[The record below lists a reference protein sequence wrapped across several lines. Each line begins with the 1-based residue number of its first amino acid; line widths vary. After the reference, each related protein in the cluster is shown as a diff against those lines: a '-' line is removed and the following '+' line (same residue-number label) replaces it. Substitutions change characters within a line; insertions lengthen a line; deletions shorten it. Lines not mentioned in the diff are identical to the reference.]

1 MVVSVIQIKHLLTE
15 LVRRII
21 PLWNKLR
28 VRELKPLSLRP
39 LTPQYKEEYHKTYVH
54 HLLSALDDPSICNIA
69 LSGPYDV
76 GKSSILKG
84 FMSALETENKR
95 YAVACVSL
103 STLGT
108 DNLESQ
114 ENIDCSG
121 VESKNSRIQKE
132 IVKQLLYRTHPR
144 KLPASRFKRVYRTS
158 YWRRLTAS
166 ACVAAV
172 LTYITLLIDLPAKLP
187 PIVKTEWWD
196 LLAKMGVI
204 WLPLTLI
211 THLAVRGFQGH
222 IQLEKVSAGPATIS
236 LSSNGETYFDK
247 FLDELMYFFEVTQTR
262 IVVFE
267 DIDRFDEPKIFEELR
282 ELNTLLNSAMQLK
295 QNRNSLLRRAK
306 MKERPIVFIYA
317 AKDSIFDASYVAEP
331 NSKIDVAGRDMA
343 IEESERAN
351 RTKFFDLIVP
361 VVPFITH
368 YSARDLMK
376 QELSDVL
383 PEVSSKLI
391 NLVAKHVPDLR
402 MVRSACN
409 EYQVYAE
416 KLITT
421 DGLKL
426 KADNLFAMMLYKNV
440 HMRDFEQ
447 IRFGNSRLDAVYQTA
462 IWVIDDNL
470 RRLNDEYDRFEKQI
484 NAEQEAKRRA
494 NRLSG
499 IIERIVETQ
508 GKQMESF
515 TVEIDGQIYSQE
527 EINTVNF
534 WIAVSTMAD
543 GMSLLITDPNS
554 SYSHDRFNPI
564 QFTKSNLANFISSD
578 FVYIPPRTLATE
590 RLARELRT
598 ISLKRNK
605 FRRAVMSDLM
615 KWRTVVPGKLID
627 GEEADFAKYVEYILG
642 SKLASDLVL
651 HGYIDRNFVL
661 YAAIYQETSLSSSAM
676 SFKIQHLDRGQ
687 MNATYSLQEAD
698 ISDLL
703 QGLTLSDIM
712 QPGAY
717 NVSILNY
724 LLRTTD
730 ASEIPF
736 LTSLVDSLLRDGEDE
751 KKLLQ
756 EFLSSAGRL
765 QADAC
770 DKLIAILS
778 SKDYSIF
785 NRIIGLHGSPDSQQ
799 YRFMDVALQSLKED
813 IEYDLSKFKGF
824 IETSCDKLESL
835 RPESPTQLDIEAV
848 VSLFSRAGVKVPVL
862 DSIRSDLRL
871 GLINHCDYVINSDN
885 LMTVT
890 GSENISLDYLKERCP
905 ESYDYVLGNL
915 DAYFKAV
922 SDVHVHVSLLSGNT
936 ETGGVVSDLVKKD
949 ISSETLIAAI
959 DHDVIRQL
967 QLPVL
972 NRVLDGTDDDVVM
985 SLDELIRS
993 ECWPTLM
1000 RRSRVVGNA
1009 TNVLAYIKVF
1019 GVDQDLAEMLLAKG
1033 RIDRDTS
1040 LADDDYLLV
1049 VRSILEADDELIP
1062 FECGVKLAA
1071 SLERGRHV
1079 RLEDVVPTGG
1089 DYIGKLIAADLIDD
1103 DERAYE
1109 RARSLGWD
1117 SQEHVVLCS
1126 KNFVEYMTPALIA
1139 EDVMKVIN
1147 SRHIG
1152 NDVKRRIIEEPHA
1165 YLSYTS
1171 SSDLGVICSYAVSV
1185 PDLILSDAAL
1195 VYFATCGGESEDVI
1209 SLLARMLDHLDD
1221 ESVVSVIR
1229 AVGGVYSELLHPGKM
1244 LKVPIQ
1250 IGVDAVLDR
1259 LRSVGAVTSFKT
1271 ARNGKKIDVW
1281 RRRK

>member
-1 MVVSVIQIKHLLTE
+1 MVVSVIQIKHLSAE
-15 LVRRII
+15 FVRAII
-21 PLWNKLR
+21 SLWNKLS
-28 VRELKPLSLRP
+28 VRESKPPTLRP
-39 LTPQYKEEYHKTYVH
+39 LTPQYNEEYHKTYVD
-54 HLLSALDDPSICNIA
+54 HLLSALDDPSIRNIA

-84 FMSALETENKR
+84 FISALETNNKKL
-95 YAVACVSL
+95 AVVCVSL

-114 ENIDCSG
+114 EKIDSNG

-144 KLPASRFKRVYRTS
+144 KLPASRFKRVYRTPC
-158 YWRRLTAS
+158 WRRLTTS

-172 LTYITLLIDLPAKLP
+172 LTYITLMIDLPAKLP
-187 PIVKTEWWD
+187 PIARTEWWD

-204 WLPLTLI
+204 WLPLALI

-236 LSSNGETYFDK
+236 LSSNDETYFDK

-282 ELNTLLNSAMQLK
+282 ELNTLLNSTMQLK
-295 QNRNSLLRRAK
+295 QNRNLLLRHSK
-306 MKERPIVFIYA
+306 SKERPVVFIYA
-317 AKDSIFDASYVAEP
+317 AKDSIFDASYA
-331 NSKIDVAGRDMA
+331 AGRDMA

-361 VVPFITH
+361 VVPFVTH

-383 PEVSSKLI
+383 PEVSPKLI

-426 KADNLFAMMLYKNV
+426 EADNLFAMMLYKNV
-440 HMRDFEQ
+440 HMRDFER
-447 IRFGNSRLDAVYQTA
+447 IRFGNSCLDSVYQTA
-462 IWVIDDNL
+462 TWVIDDNL
-470 RRLNDEYDRFEKQI
+470 RRLNNEYDRFEKQI
-484 NAEQEAKRRA
+484 NAEQEAVCRA
-494 NRLSG
+494 DKLSSA
-499 IIERIVETQ
+499 IELIVETQ
-508 GKQMESF
+508 GKRMESF
-515 TVEIDGQIYSQE
+515 TVEIDGQTYSKE
-527 EINTVNF
+527 EIKTVNF
-534 WIAVSTMAD
+534 WDAVSTMAD
-543 GMSLLITDPNS
+543 GTSLLITDPNS
-554 SYSHDRFNPI
+554 SYGYDRFNPI
-564 QFTKSNLANFISSD
+564 QFTKSILANFIGSN
-578 FVYIPPRTLATE
+578 FVYTSPHTLATE
-590 RLARELRT
+590 RLARELRA
-598 ISLKRNK
+598 ISSKRDK
-605 FRRAVMSDLM
+605 FRHAVMSDLM

-627 GEEADFAKYVEYILG
+627 GEEADFAEYVEYILG

-703 QGLTLSDIM
+703 QGLTPSDIM

-717 NVSILNY
+717 NVSILTY

-730 ASEIPF
+730 ASEMPF
-736 LTSLVDSLLRDGEDE
+736 LTSLVDSLVRDGEDE

-756 EFLSSAGRL
+756 EFLSSADRM
-765 QADAC
+765 QVDAC
-770 DKLIAILS
+770 DKLITLLS
-778 SKDYSIF
+778 SKYHSIL
-785 NRIIGLHGSPDSQQ
+785 NRIIELRGSPDSQQ
-799 YRFMDVALQSLKED
+799 YRLMDVALQSLKGD
-813 IEYDLSKFKGF
+813 FEYDISKFKGF

-835 RPESPTQLDIEAV
+835 RSESPTQLDIEAV
-848 VSLFSRAGVKVPVL
+848 VSLFSRAGVKVPAL
-862 DSIRSDLRL
+862 DSIRRDLRL
-871 GLINHCDYVINSDN
+871 GLIKNCDYVINGEN
-885 LMTVT
+885 LMTVA
-890 GSENISLDYLKERCP
+890 GGKNISLDYLKERCP
-905 ESYDYVLGNL
+905 ESYDYALDNL

-922 SDVHVHVSLLSGNT
+922 SDVPVHMSLLSGNT
-936 ETGGVVSDLVKKD
+936 QTGEVVSDLVKKD
-949 ISSETLIAAI
+949 VGSATLIAAI
-959 DHDVIRQL
+959 DQDAIRQL

-985 SLDELIRS
+985 PLDELIRS

-1019 GVDQDLAEMLLAKG
+1019 GVDQDLAGMLLAEG
-1033 RIDRDTS
+1033 RIDRNAS

-1049 VRSILEADDELIP
+1049 VRSMLEADDELIP

-1089 DYIGKLIAADLIDD
+1089 DFIGKLIVADLIDD

-1109 RARSLGWD
+1109 RARNLGWD
-1117 SQEHVVLCS
+1117 SQEHVVLSS
-1126 KNFVEYMTPALIA
+1126 KNFVEYMTPALVA

-1147 SRHIG
+1147 SQHIG
-1152 NDVKRRIIEEPHA
+1152 NDVKRRIIQEPQA
-1165 YLSYTS
+1165 YLSSTS
-1171 SSDLGVICSYAVSV
+1171 SSDVGIICSYAMSV
-1185 PDLILSDAAL
+1185 PDLNLSDAAL
-1195 VYFATCGGESEDVI
+1195 VYFATFGGESKDVI

-1221 ESVVSVIR
+1221 ESVVSVIH

-1244 LKVPIQ
+1244 LKVPVQ
-1250 IGVDAVLDR
+1250 VGVDAVLDR
-1259 LRSVGAVTSFKT
+1259 LRVVGTVTSFKA
-1271 ARNGKKIDVW
+1271 ARNGKFIDVW